1 MDSTTSMY
9 NNTTTTTTINNSN
22 DNYNNTNNING
33 QRGMKRKRIAS
44 CILSSSTSVSK
55 SSSTQQKKNV
65 RFMEYPTIQYTYSA
79 DEYDRGGLF
88 DHAVLYK
95 FNAPILPSSPSPSS
109 NTTTTSHIPLID
121 TPSVPS
127 QIYQQPTLT
136 TLTTTKPKLSV
147 NIPSFSF
154 VHNDDDQDSAT
165 STEPS
170 PDTPNDNDITSLCTP
185 PTTISGATVR
195 STTKQDRPKLS
206 VDTSIC
212 AGPLFFTKLSTNHRS
227 KTSDDDN
234 NSSNFLVPMS
244 ALPV

>member
-1 MDSTTSMY
+1 MDSTTSMF
-9 NNTTTTTTINNSN
+9 NNTTI
-22 DNYNNTNNING
+22 NYNNNNNNE

-44 CILSSSTSVSK
+44 CILSSSTLVLK
-55 SSSTQQKKNV
+55 SSPTQQKKNV

-95 FNAPILPSSPSPSS
+95 FNAPIQPSLPLSTSPSS
-109 NTTTTSHIPLID
+109 TTTTITSNIPLMD

-136 TLTTTKPKLSV
+136 TKPKLSV
-147 NIPSFSF
+147 NIPLFSF

-170 PDTPNDNDITSLCTP
+170 PDTPNDNDVTSLCTP
-185 PTTISGATVR
+185 PTTIAGTVR
-195 STTKQDRPKLS
+195 SVTKQNRPKLS

-234 NSSNFLVPMS
+234 NSSSFLVPMS